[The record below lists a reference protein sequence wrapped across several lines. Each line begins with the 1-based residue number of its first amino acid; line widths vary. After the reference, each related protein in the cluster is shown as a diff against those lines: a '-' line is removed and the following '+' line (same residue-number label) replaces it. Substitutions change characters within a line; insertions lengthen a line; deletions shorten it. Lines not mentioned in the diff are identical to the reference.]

1 VNATVNRTVKVDF
14 VSDVVCPWCALG
26 ATALDQAIQNLAGE
40 ITVELTYKPFELN
53 PDMSAEG
60 EHAVQHMMRKY
71 GRTEEEVASRN
82 EMVIA
87 RGKAL
92 GFHFD
97 LEKRSHFYNTFD
109 AHRLLLWATHEGRQV
124 QLKKALLKAYFTD
137 GQNLSDQ
144 KKLVR
149 LAGEAGLSSER
160 AHEVLAAGEFANEV
174 RELQRFYAERGIN
187 SVPAM
192 VLNDRQLVTGSQSV
206 EHYETVLRQMA
217 QEPATA

>member
-1 VNATVNRTVKVDF
+1 VNPAVKRIVKVDF

-26 ATALDQAIQNLAGE
+26 ATALEQAIENLAGE
-40 ITVELTYKPFELN
+40 ISVELTYKPFELN
-53 PDMSAEG
+53 PDMPAEG
-60 EHAVQHMMRKY
+60 EHAVKHMMRKY
-71 GRTEEEVASRN
+71 GRTVEEVASRN
-82 EMVIA
+82 EMIIA

-124 QLKKALLKAYFTD
+124 PLKKALLKAYFTD
-137 GQNLSDQ
+137 GQNPSDQ
-144 KKLVR
+144 ETLVR
-149 LAGEAGLSSER
+149 LAGETGLSRDR
-160 AHEVLAAGEFANEV
+160 AREVLAAGEFADEV
-174 RELQRFYAERGIN
+174 RELERFYTDRGIS

-217 QEPATA
+217 QEPAAA